1 MNSKQLQAVEEF
13 CIFNENGKIHFNEF
27 TDLTNVDLGKVV
39 ISKGFIEVY
48 NDDEEKPKL
57 GEKLNRPAIVTLF
70 NQKPKQGESV
80 DAYQNRLR
88 KMLAKNGGEFIAY
101 DEVKEEWIFKVP
113 SM

>member
-1 MNSKQLQAVEEF
+1 MKSVKDFTISNQH
-13 CIFNENGKIHFNEF
+13 GKIHFCGDP
-27 TDLTNVDLGKVV
+27 TDLINVDLGKVV
-39 ISKGFIEVY
+39 IREESFEVY
-48 NDDEEKPKL
+48 KKDDKEKPKL
-57 GEKLNRPAIVTLF
+57 GEKLNKPAIVTLF

-80 DAYQNRLR
+80 DAYQNRLK